1 MKMDGASE
9 CPRGVEV
16 LDIVSKRGGNSAQ
29 AVNSAAQF
37 EVRGGCFSY
46 SAGEENLCDIN
57 FSVSE
62 PDILCILGANGAG
75 KTTLM
80 KCMLGLRP
88 WSAGASYLDGVDI
101 KRLRPKE
108 FWRRVGYVP
117 QAKLSSFVYTVREMV
132 LLGRS
137 AHMNELSMPKER
149 DERAADEA
157 LALVGIAHLRDK
169 LCSKISGG
177 EYQMALIARALAAEP
192 SLLVLDEPESNLDFK
207 NQRRVL
213 STISTLCKER
223 GIAAVINTHYPEHA
237 MDISQRALLL
247 MPDKSAVFG
256 GTVNVLTEENLRRAF
271 EIPVHIHRFK
281 VGKRDY
287 ASILPLGESEIKQTE
302 RLIEMETRIAQIGII
317 VEDPAAAENINRLL
331 HEYSDCIIGRMGM
344 PYRERNISIISVII
358 DAPNEKISALSGKL
372 GMFPGVSAKT
382 VYSKI

>member
-1 MKMDGASE
+1 
-9 CPRGVEV
+9 
-16 LDIVSKRGGNSAQ
+16 
-29 AVNSAAQF
+29 
-37 EVRGGCFSY
+37 
-46 SAGEENLCDIN
+46 
-57 FSVSE
+57 
-62 PDILCILGANGAG
+62 
-75 KTTLM
+75 M

-223 GIAAVINTHYPEHA
+223 GIAAIIAKSFARIYYRNCFNEGLPIIICADAVDAINAGDVVEIDFDRGVIIAGGKEYPFPPYPEFVQGLIK
-237 MDISQRALLL
+237 D
-247 MPDKSAVFG
+247 G
-256 GTVNVLTEENLRRAF
+256 GL
-271 EIPVHIHRFK
+271 IPHVK
-281 VGKRDY
+281 KE
-287 ASILPLGESEIKQTE
+287 LG
-302 RLIEMETRIAQIGII
+302 L
-317 VEDPAAAENINRLL
+317 
-331 HEYSDCIIGRMGM
+331 
-344 PYRERNISIISVII
+344 
-358 DAPNEKISALSGKL
+358 
-372 GMFPGVSAKT
+372 
-382 VYSKI
+382 